1 MAGASGSGRGK
12 GAAGAAGKEGRRKG
26 KRAKKAKA
34 PPPVG
39 LAKLKRDSNFHLT
52 YAFRNALP
60 MPGPGCKLALG
71 EDRLAGAAALLEQ
84 LVPESYRWPLVTS
97 GHLGVPLDVAALS
110 SYALPP
116 PCGPGPSALRGL
128 AKVRAAARRRRPVE
142 TSPVGAI
149 RRRWAGGDLRGFG
162 WLGGT
167 DVDPRRGDGRSWTR
181 RTSTW

>member
-1 MAGASGSGRGK
+1 MAGGSGSGRGK

-71 EDRLAGAAALLEQ
+71 EDRLAGAAALLGQ

-128 AKVRAAARRRRPVE
+128 AKVRAGASRRRPVE

-149 RRRWAGGDLRGFG
+149 RRRWAGGDLGGGFG
-162 WLGGT
+162 WGT
-167 DVDPRRGDGRSWTR
+167 DVDPLRGDGRSWTR